1 MKKTIL
7 LVPFLAV
14 GVAFATGENDGTTVE
29 GQNAIGILEVAAS
42 SKPTTVLLSVP
53 FSGYGDRNDLKASEL
68 VATETLPVNTK
79 LRVASSTVGDY
90 YTWNLTSEKTWE
102 PVNSVSIGKDG
113 IETAKGTTPSADD
126 VTVGR
131 GNSFWLVLSA
141 SLGSDAKIT
150 LVGQQDAS
158 GISSIPL
165 SAGKWNLV
173 GNPGVADFCVAQNIK
188 ILDDKTLAEGDQ
200 ISVQSG
206 TKGMLTTY
214 RWNAKLGKWTCGR
227 QTVEV
232 EDIKLA
238 PGDGC
243 WIYVQNAAVL
253 NF

>member
-7 LVPFLAV
+7 LVSILAV
-14 GVAFATGENDGTTVE
+14 GVTFATGENDGSTVE
-29 GQNAIGILEVAAS
+29 GQNAIGVLEVAAS
-42 SKPTTVLLSVP
+42 LKPTTVLLSVP
-53 FSGYGDRNDLKASEL
+53 FAGYGAATNDLKASEL
-68 VATETLPVNTK
+68 VAKEALPENTK

-102 PVNSVSIGKDG
+102 PIDSVSIGKDG
-113 IETAKGTTPSADD
+113 IETAKAMTPEAD
-126 VTVGR
+126 TIFVGR
-131 GNSFWLVLSA
+131 GNSFWLVLPSSPA
-141 SLGSDAKIT
+141 LGKIT
-150 LVGQQDAS
+150 LIGQQDAS
-158 GISSIPL
+158 KTEIGL
-165 SAGKWNLV
+165 SGGKWNLV

-206 TKGMLTTY
+206 TGGMLITY

-232 EDIKLA
+232 EDITLA

-243 WIYVQNAAVL
+243 WIYVQNAAKL

>member
-14 GVAFATGENDGTTVE
+14 GVAFATGANGGTTVE

-53 FSGYGDRNDLKASEL
+53 FAGYGAATNDLKASEL
-68 VATETLPVNTK
+68 VAKETLPENTK
-79 LRVASSTVGDY
+79 LRVAAENVGDY
-90 YTWNLTSEKTWE
+90 YTWNLESGTDGKTWV
-102 PVNSVSIGKDG
+102 PVNSVNIGKDG
-113 IETAKGTTPSADD
+113 METDKGATPPADE
-126 VTVGR
+126 VSVGR
-131 GNSFWLVLSA
+131 GNSFWLVLPPSSA
-141 SLGSDAKIT
+141 LGKIT

-158 GISSIPL
+158 QTSSIRL

-173 GNPGVADFCVAQNIK
+173 GNPGVASFNVAEQITN
-188 ILDDKTLAEGDQ
+188 LTDGDQ

-206 TKGMLTTY
+206 TKGMLKIY
-214 RWNAKLGKWTCGR
+214 RWNEKLTQNKWTCGR
-227 QTVEV
+227 EAVNAIT
-232 EDIKLA
+232 LA

-243 WIYVQNAAVL
+243 WIYVQNVNAAL

>member
-53 FSGYGDRNDLKASEL
+53 FAGYGAGNDLKASEL
-68 VATETLPVNTK
+68 VATETLPENTK
-79 LRVASSTVGDY
+79 LRVAAENVGDY
-90 YTWNLTSEKTWE
+90 YTWNLTAGKTWE
-102 PVNSVSIGKDG
+102 PVDSVSIGKD
-113 IETAKGTTPSADD
+113 EVTPKPADE

-131 GNSFWLVLSA
+131 GNSFWLELPPSSA
-141 SLGSDAKIT
+141 LGKIT

-158 GISSIPL
+158 QTSSISL

-173 GNPGVADFCVAQNIK
+173 GNPSVASFNVAEK
-188 ILDDKTLAEGDQ
+188 ITNLTDGDQ

-206 TKGMLTTY
+206 TKGMLKIY
-214 RWNAKLGKWTCGR
+214 RWNEKLTQNKWTCGR
-227 QTVEV
+227 EAVNAIT
-232 EDIKLA
+232 LA

-243 WIYVQNAAVL
+243 WIYVQNVNAAL